1 MQQYTTIIFDMDGTL
16 FDTETISKY
25 AWYEIG
31 KVYDLPISDEYIL
44 NLIGKTRQS
53 AQWVYQK
60 YMPSHFDEDACY
72 KLRSELMNKYKQ
84 EHGPLPKTDLSKLL
98 TTLKKKGYRIAL
110 CSGSSM
116 KSCLFNLDYV
126 GIRDFFEVIVDVN
139 MVPNG
144 KPNPDPYLKTAE
156 LLQVNPS
163 ECLVIEDS
171 KSGIQSA
178 HRAGMD
184 SIMVIDLIQPD
195 EEVKQLAK
203 HIFTKLDDILD
214 IL

>member
-1 MQQYTTIIFDMDGTL
+1 MKQYTTIIFDMDGTL

-44 NLIGKTRQS
+44 NLIGKTRLS
-53 AQWVYQK
+53 AQWVYKK
-60 YMPSHFDEDACY
+60 YMPEHFDEDACY
-72 KLRSELMNKYKQ
+72 KLRSELMNKYKE
-84 EHGPLPKTDLSKLL
+84 EHGPLPKTDLNALL
-98 TTLKKKGYRIAL
+98 KQLKDKGYRIAL

-126 GIRDFFEVIVDVN
+126 GITDYFEVIVDAT

-156 LLQVNPS
+156 LLKVNPE

-171 KSGIQSA
+171 KSGIVSA

-195 EEVKQLAK
+195 DEVKQLAK
-203 HIFTKLDDILD
+203 HIFTKLDDILT
-214 IL
+214 LL